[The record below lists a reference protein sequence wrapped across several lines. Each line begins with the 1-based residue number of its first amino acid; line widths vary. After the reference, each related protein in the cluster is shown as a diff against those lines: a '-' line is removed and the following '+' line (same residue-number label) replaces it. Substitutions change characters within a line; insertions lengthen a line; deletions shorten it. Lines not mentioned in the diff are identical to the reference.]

1 MGELDVVE
9 ATYELVCRLF
19 LSMLAQLERK
29 NLLFNESEIEN
40 LGLMI
45 PLFMVFAGRGE
56 SGEAEDSEPEDS
68 EPEDSEPEDSAPED
82 GDSGTDKDKPPG
94 PASDIGQWNPDALD
108 SLVLAYARKYD
119 IHLVGD
125 TNLEKIIRNAKS
137 EVKLPDPESS
147 TGEDPWGFRSCLE
160 KYKIEHRGIM
170 ATMAVNFPSLTPVG
184 GDNLDMTTWS
194 STKRRAASPGQMS
207 DPLTKAQVDA
217 LKKGMVLSFIEVVP
231 ERGWDVA
238 VSALITTQGRVV
250 SKELL

>member
-1 MGELDVVE
+1 MGELHVVE

-19 LSMLAQLERK
+19 LSMLAQLEPK
-29 NLLFNESEIEN
+29 NLLSNESEIEN

-45 PLFMVFAGRGE
+45 PLFMVFAGRGD
-56 SGEAEDSEPEDS
+56 SSEAEDSEPEDS
-68 EPEDSEPEDSAPED
+68 EPEDSEPED
-82 GDSGTDKDKPPG
+82 GDSRANKDEPPS
-94 PASDIGQWNPDALD
+94 PTSDIGQWNPDALD
-108 SLVLAYARKYD
+108 SLILAYARKYD

-125 TNLEKIIRNAKS
+125 TNLEKTIRNAKS
-137 EVKLPDPESS
+137 KVKLPDLESS
-147 TGEDPWGFRSCLE
+147 TAGEDPWGFRSCL
-160 KYKIEHRGIM
+160 KQYKIEHRGIM
-170 ATMAVNFPSLTPVG
+170 ATIAVNFPSLTPVG

-194 STKRRAASPGQMS
+194 GTKRRAASPGQMS

-217 LKKGMVLSFIEVVP
+217 LKKGMVLSFLEVVP